1 MEQGGNVVQWVYSS
15 KNSQELEDRY
25 DQWAKTYETDLE
37 QDFEW
42 HGPRLAGEV
51 LAKYVPKDSEILDA
65 GVGTGLVGHV
75 LSRLGYR
82 NLIGI
87 DLSPG
92 MLEEASTKNLYQD
105 LHRMVMGEHLDFP
118 TDSFTAVISVGVFT
132 VGHAPVGSFDELV
145 RVTKPGGYIVFTL
158 RPDLYEEG
166 EFKEKQEALE
176 AEGKWKLVEKSESI
190 QLLPRGEPDVFH
202 QIWVYQITA

>member
-1 MEQGGNVVQWVYSS
+1 
-15 KNSQELEDRY
+15 
-25 DQWAKTYETDLE
+25 
-37 QDFEW
+37 
-42 HGPRLAGEV
+42 
-51 LAKYVPKDSEILDA
+51 
-65 GVGTGLVGHV
+65 
-75 LSRLGYR
+75 
-82 NLIGI
+82 
-87 DLSPG
+87 

-190 QLLPRGEPDVFH
+190 QLLPKGEPDVFH